1 MVTTTQKDGETWFQC
16 EECGLLFD
24 VEDDAEAHE
33 GNCDTDSPSY
43 LQ

>member
-16 EECGLLFD
+16 EECGMLFD
-24 VEDDAEAHE
+24 VRSDAEAHE